1 LVFVLFCYFSS
12 AKAGGIP
19 VVDAANISQ
28 TTVAAVENVAQ
39 RIKQLHQYQTQL
51 KQYENMI
58 RNTLAPSAYVWA
70 QAELTMNRVINASD
84 SIKYY
89 KQRNGGLQG
98 YMQRYRNVN
107 YYRTSPCFQPGAKC
121 SDSAWSLIRQG
132 QNESTEAEKSAA
144 DSVLRGLNEHQNRMP
159 LDSAHLQILQSNAQ
173 TAEGQMSAIQYAN
186 QLAGYQANQL
196 LQMRAM
202 MIAQYNAENARKQ
215 AEVDQKA
222 MWQAGHEAA
231 TRRLSPV
238 NLPPARTWN
247 VRDIF

>member
-1 LVFVLFCYFSS
+1 
-12 AKAGGIP
+12 
-19 VVDAANISQ
+19 
-28 TTVAAVENVAQ
+28 
-39 RIKQLHQYQTQL
+39 
-51 KQYENMI
+51 M
-58 RNTLAPSAYVWA
+58 
-70 QAELTMNRVINASD
+70 
-84 SIKYY
+84 
-89 KQRNGGLQG
+89 
-98 YMQRYRNVN
+98 
-107 YYRTSPCFQPGAKC
+107 
-121 SDSAWSLIRQG
+121 
-132 QNESTEAEKSAA
+132 
-144 DSVLRGLNEHQNRMP
+144 
-159 LDSAHLQILQSNAQ
+159 LQSNAQ

-238 NLPPARTWN
+238 NLPPAKIWN